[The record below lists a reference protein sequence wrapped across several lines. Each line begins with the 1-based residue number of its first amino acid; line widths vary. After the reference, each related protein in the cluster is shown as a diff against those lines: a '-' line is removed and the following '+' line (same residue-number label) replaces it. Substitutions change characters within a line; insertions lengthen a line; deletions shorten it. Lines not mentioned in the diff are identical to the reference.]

1 VARTN
6 QAVARSE
13 TTRGDL
19 LDAGLRLADELGVR
33 GLSVNAIVAEA
44 SRSKGAFFHHFP
56 DRDSYLVELHR
67 RLHDEMWSRMR
78 ELTADVAPGAER
90 LRVVADVYLDTFLAR
105 RGVRALLL
113 EARAEPAIRAEIAE
127 RNARGATIIA
137 EDFAA
142 LGWGDPARAARLW
155 IAAMAEAG
163 IVEFELG
170 RRDRTSR
177 RALEELAAPPG
188 RPAAGPE
195 GHRAAPGRAGA
206 SP

>member
-6 QAVARSE
+6 QAAARSE
-13 TTRGDL
+13 GTRGDL

-56 DRDSYLVELHR
+56 DRDSYLVELHH
-67 RLHDEMWSRMR
+67 RLHEDMWSRMR
-78 ELTADVAPGAER
+78 ELAGDMAPGAER
-90 LRVVADVYLDTFLAR
+90 LRIVAEVYLDTFLAR

-113 EARAEPAIRAEIAE
+113 EARAEPAIRSEIAD
-127 RNARGATIIA
+127 RNARGAEILA

-142 LGWGDPARAARLW
+142 LGWTDPVRPARLW

-170 RRDRTSR
+170 KRDPASR
-177 RALEELAAPPG
+177 RALEALAGPPG
-188 RPAAGPE
+188 RP
-195 GHRAAPGRAGA
+195 
-206 SP
+206 

>member
-6 QAVARSE
+6 QATARSE
-13 TTRGDL
+13 STRGDL

-67 RLHDEMWSRMR
+67 RLHDDMWGRMR
-78 ELTADVAPGAER
+78 ELGGAMVPGADR
-90 LRVVADVYLDTFLAR
+90 LRLVAEVYLDSFLEH
-105 RGVRALLL
+105 RGTRALLL

-127 RNARGATIIA
+127 RNTTGAEILA

-142 LGWGDPARAARLW
+142 LGWSDPARPARLW

-163 IVEFELG
+163 IAEFELG
-170 RRDRTSR
+170 HRDRASR
-177 RALEELAAPPG
+177 RALEALAVPP
-188 RPAAGPE
+188 PADSAG
-195 GHRAAPGRAGA
+195 
-206 SP
+206 